1 MILDFSVDI
10 LYFFM
15 ISKKYV
21 FDVLIIFSCIIFSSL
36 HEGYKIIYIIK
47 KPPLRGHLDDI
58 NGVFLQL
65 FLYHLYTL

>member
-1 MILDFSVDI
+1 
-10 LYFFM
+10 M

-47 KPPLRGHLDDI
+47 KPPFKGAF
-58 NGVFLQL
+58 G
-65 FLYHLYTL
+65 